1 MKRLAAIERDCSP
14 ACSRA
19 KKPAWQEARTVTK
32 TSSIR
37 IATRAKSLGISRPSR
52 DPQCAQASSQVGR
65 VAFAVPGDLAT
76 PTGGYRYDQ
85 RMIQE
90 LRRLGW
96 QVDVLDLG
104 DGFPFPSAA
113 QRATALLLL
122 SVVPGSCPI
131 VLDGLAFGALPEAGA
146 IRSRRPLIALVHQ
159 PLARDAGLDT
169 AQADIFRGSER
180 DALAAAACVV
190 VTSEATGRI
199 MVADY
204 SVPSQR
210 LSVVRPGND
219 PAPPARGSNDAIVRL
234 LSVGPIVPG
243 KGYDLLITALAA
255 IADLPWRLTIAG
267 DRTRNLAAAA
277 RLDADISAYGLGERV
292 AVLGAVSPERI
303 LELYSASDIFVLA
316 SRFEGYGMA
325 LAEAI
330 AHGLPVVSTT
340 AGAIPDTIPAGAG
353 LLVPPNDMAALAQAL
368 RRLIGDRAERARLAI
383 NARAAAAQ
391 LPTWQDSARLFT
403 GAIETVR
410 SEIFP
415 ELPPIERLG
424 PCTLNRGAS
433 FMHSVC
439 RGARLIAARTGARCQ

>member
-14 ACSRA
+14 PCPRS
-19 KKPAWQEARTVTK
+19 KKPARRKVRTVTK
-32 TSSIR
+32 MSGIR
-37 IATRAKSLGISRPSR
+37 LATRAKSVGISRPSLV
-52 DPQCAQASSQVGR
+52 PQCAQASRQVER

-76 PTGGYRYDQ
+76 PTGGYRYDR

-104 DGFPFPSAA
+104 DGFPFPTAA

-146 IRSRRPLIALVHQ
+146 IRCRPPLIALVHQ
-159 PLARDAGLDT
+159 PLALESGLDT

-219 PAPPARGSNDAIVRL
+219 PVPPARGSNDALVRL
-234 LSVGPIVPG
+234 LSVGSIVPG
-243 KGYDLLITALAA
+243 KGYDLLIAALAA
-255 IADLPWRLTIAG
+255 ISDLPWRLTIAG

-277 RLDADISAYGLGERV
+277 RLDADISAHGLGERV
-292 AVLGAVSPERI
+292 AVLGAVPPERI

-353 LLVPPNDMAALAQAL
+353 LLVPPNDVAAFAQAL
-368 RRLIGDRAERARLAI
+368 RRLIGDRAERRRLAI
-383 NARAAAAQ
+383 NARVAAAQ
-391 LPTWQDSARLFT
+391 LPTWQDSARLFA

-410 SEIFP
+410 SELFA
-415 ELPPIERLG
+415 G
-424 PCTLNRGAS
+424 
-433 FMHSVC
+433 
-439 RGARLIAARTGARCQ
+439 IAAN